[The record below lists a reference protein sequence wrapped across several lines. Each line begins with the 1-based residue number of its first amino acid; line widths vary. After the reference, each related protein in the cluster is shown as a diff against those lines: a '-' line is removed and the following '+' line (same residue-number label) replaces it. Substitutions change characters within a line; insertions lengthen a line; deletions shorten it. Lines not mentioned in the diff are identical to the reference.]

1 MAKERESRERGKL
14 ADTERNSRER
24 RRRRR
29 KRRRREKEEAKEV
42 VGEKERERTV
52 KFEM

>member
-24 RRRRR
+24 R

-42 VGEKERERTV
+42 VGEKGRERTV

>member
-24 RRRRR
+24 R
-29 KRRRREKEEAKEV
+29 KRGRRREKEEAKEV

>member
-14 ADTERNSRER
+14 ADTERNSRE
-24 RRRRR
+24 RRRR

>member
-24 RRRRR
+24 R
-29 KRRRREKEEAKEV
+29 KGGGGGEKEEAKEEV

>member
-24 RRRRR
+24 RKR
-29 KRRRREKEEAKEV
+29 RRRREKEEAKEV